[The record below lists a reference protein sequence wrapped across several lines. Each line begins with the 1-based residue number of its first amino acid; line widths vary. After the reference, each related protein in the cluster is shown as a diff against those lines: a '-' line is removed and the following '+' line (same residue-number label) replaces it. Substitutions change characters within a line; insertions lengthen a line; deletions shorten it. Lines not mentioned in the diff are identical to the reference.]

1 MVRRDDERDQ
11 HGMIT
16 LWILGLTVSVMFL
29 GGLSVDL
36 WRAIAVR
43 REVSVMAD
51 AAATAGA
58 NGLDED
64 ALRGNELLLDESRA
78 RQLVA
83 AELSEYPN
91 AARLSG
97 GEVTVV
103 GARVTVTLRETVH
116 FTLLGIFMGRGHFVV
131 QAHAS
136 AEPREIP

>member
-1 MVRRDDERDQ
+1 MRARVHDE

-16 LWILGLTVSVMFL
+16 LWVLGLAVAVLFL
-29 GGLSVDL
+29 GGIGLDF

-58 NGLDED
+58 NGLDEP
-64 ALRGNELLLDESRA
+64 ALRTGRLELDEARV

-83 AELSEYPN
+83 SELAQYPDSRKLRDGN
-91 AARLSG
+91 
-97 GEVTVV
+97 VTVADGHV
-103 GARVTVTLRETVH
+103 VVTLTEDVH
-116 FTLLGIFMGRGHFVV
+116 FSLLGIFMGRGQFTVRARAV
-131 QAHAS
+131 